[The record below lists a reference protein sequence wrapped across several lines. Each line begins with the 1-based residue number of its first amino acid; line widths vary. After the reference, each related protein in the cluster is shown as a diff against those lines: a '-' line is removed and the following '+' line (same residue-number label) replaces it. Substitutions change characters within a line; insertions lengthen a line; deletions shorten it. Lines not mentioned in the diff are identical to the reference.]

1 MDKRASQFLSVFVC
15 VLVLVGAVLPASAA
29 PNGSSPRESRDR
41 RVEKTVPAEGR
52 SVSIDTSASDIVVE
66 PMDGDN
72 VRFVVEL
79 EYWSS
84 NDSWMQ
90 AIEEEFEVEV
100 RETGSEIVF
109 QPSAMP
115 ESGRRGVLGKIFG
128 SGEVFYSAQITLQVP
143 RGTEISIDNRYGDV
157 TVGAIGGPLKIN
169 NSSGAVTASSIRD
182 FGEIENSYGDVE
194 VNDVEGDLEV
204 VVSSGKIR
212 IEQVT
217 GDVEVSSRYGEVVIA
232 GVGGELDIESSSSK
246 LDVER
251 VGGDAMI
258 EGSYEDAS
266 VRSIKGFLEI
276 EVSSA
281 NLDLRDL
288 EGGADVGCSYGKVEI
303 ENVAE
308 GLELSSS
315 SGSAD
320 IRNIQGSANVENSYG
335 AVVLQ
340 EIRGSV
346 EVSNPS
352 GGVTIESVDGD
363 VSIRS
368 SYEAIRVRDIGGTL
382 DVSASSAG
390 VDAQSIGGGA
400 DISTSYAGVTLEGVG
415 GTVEVRNQSGRVEV
429 GGLTGKALTAQ
440 HRVETSYADVEFA
453 WPGIASMT
461 FDLESSY
468 GSINSD
474 FPAVSRE
481 RGSRSYAEGT
491 VGQDS
496 GSAALTVSVRNGSVN
511 LRRR

>member
-29 PNGSSPRESRDR
+29 PNGSSPRGSRDR
-41 RVEKTVPAEGR
+41 RIEKTVPAEGR

-90 AIEEEFEVEV
+90 AIEEEFDVEV

-109 QPSAMP
+109 RPSAMP

-157 TVGAIGGPLKIN
+157 TVGAIGGPLKVN
-169 NSSGAVTASSIRD
+169 NSSGAVTASNIRD

-194 VNDVEGDLEV
+194 VTDVEGDLEV
-204 VVSSGKIR
+204 VASSGKIR

-251 VGGDAMI
+251 IGGNAVI

-266 VRSIKGFLEI
+266 VRSPEI
-276 EVSSA
+276 
-281 NLDLRDL
+281 
-288 EGGADVGCSYGKVEI
+288 
-303 ENVAE
+303 
-308 GLELSSS
+308 
-315 SGSAD
+315 
-320 IRNIQGSANVENSYG
+320 
-335 AVVLQ
+335 
-340 EIRGSV
+340 
-346 EVSNPS
+346 P
-352 GGVTIESVDGD
+352 
-363 VSIRS
+363 
-368 SYEAIRVRDIGGTL
+368 
-382 DVSASSAG
+382 
-390 VDAQSIGGGA
+390 
-400 DISTSYAGVTLEGVG
+400 
-415 GTVEVRNQSGRVEV
+415 
-429 GGLTGKALTAQ
+429 
-440 HRVETSYADVEFA
+440 
-453 WPGIASMT
+453 
-461 FDLESSY
+461 
-468 GSINSD
+468 
-474 FPAVSRE
+474 
-481 RGSRSYAEGT
+481 
-491 VGQDS
+491 
-496 GSAALTVSVRNGSVN
+496 
-511 LRRR
+511 